1 MTVIKKE
8 FIVTTIFFKKKK
20 KILNFPLLIFIDISL
35 STSFCTVQILSCKT
49 KGPCSVQNLKFVE
62 HLDKS
67 QPCYLLDDDYRD
79 ISQSPET
86 SSLVSIRRIF
96 LFKHRYRSEASWH
109 LTFWISSTTMAET
122 KYLLRDQID
131 PPAAVTVRASA
142 ISRVRPFQTG
152 GS

>member
-1 MTVIKKE
+1 MHKFQSSFENCNLKADVVVNWHESVMKKR
-8 FIVTTIFFKKKK
+8 TTNSNDDSDKERIHRNDDFLQKKK

-96 LFKHRYRSEASWH
+96 LFKHRYRSEAS
-109 LTFWISSTTMAET
+109 
-122 KYLLRDQID
+122 
-131 PPAAVTVRASA
+131 
-142 ISRVRPFQTG
+142 
-152 GS
+152 